1 MKQMLLSALLL
12 LSSCST
18 VAIKA
23 KPVVFTP
30 VTVPDPKP
38 MVLNHTTWI
47 VYNANDI
54 KNLAKTLTSSNSKN
68 FVLYGLDNQNF
79 QVLDANV
86 QEMYRYILEETE
98 TANFYKNL
106 ELKEHPTE
114 PAKK

>member
-1 MKQMLLSALLL
+1 MKPIILCTLLL
-12 LSSCST
+12 LSGCST
-18 VAIKA
+18 VAIKS
-23 KPVVFTP
+23 KPVEFTP

-38 MVLNHTTWI
+38 MVLNHTTWT
-47 VYNANDI
+47 VYNANDV
-54 KNLAKTLTSSNSKN
+54 KNLAKTLTSKNSKN

-106 ELKEHPTE
+106 EIKEHPAE
-114 PAKK
+114 PSKK